1 MSLPALRQPVVLD
14 GYRGSGVGDPSKNYR
29 LLVDLKRIEP
39 KKGQYVFLSPS
50 SDYRVLLRG
59 AKTIKTRGG
68 QITGE
73 IDPLEVKFESG
84 FFTTEDEETGELL
97 MKSPQRGKQFFDYDS
112 VVQMQDD
119 ANEKKIEEVLSA
131 VSEKGLERLKQKL
144 DAKSFNLGKK
154 TKAS

>member
-1 MSLPALRQPVVLD
+1 MALPALRQPVVLD

-29 LLVDLKRIEP
+29 LLVDLQRLEP
-39 KKGQYVFLSPS
+39 KPGQYVFLSPS

-59 AKTIKTRGG
+59 AKTLKTRGG

-84 FFTTEDEETGELL
+84 FFITDDEETGELM
-97 MKSPQRGKQFFDYDS
+97 MKNPQRGRQFFDYAS
-112 VVQMQDD
+112 VVEMQDE

-131 VSEKGLERLKQKL
+131 VSDKGLARLKQRL
-144 DAKSFNLGKK
+144 DAKGFNLGKK
-154 TKAS
+154 AKS